1 MPSLQQLKGIAS
13 EDKAWKYFQSKN
25 YQLIACRKSV
35 AGVEVD
41 LILKKDD
48 VYYMVEVKTD
58 NRWRMES
65 PLPFKQLQR
74 LKKAAEFFSHAFQ
87 CSTRLVMAV
96 VKLSGSVEVYPLD
109 EE

>member
-1 MPSLQQLKGIAS
+1 MLSPQQLKGLAS
-13 EDKAWKYFQSKN
+13 EEKALKYFQRKN

-58 NRWRMES
+58 NLWRMES

-74 LKKAAEFFSHAFQ
+74 LKKAAEVFSSTLQ

-96 VKLSGSVEVYPLD
+96 VKLSGPVEVYPLD